1 MSQNLSSCVYFHH
14 TIPSITILG
23 IALFNCIL
31 FAIAQVSRFHHD
43 SIKFCFLILVH
54 ACAQIINDHL
64 QIF

>member
-1 MSQNLSSCVYFHH
+1 MSQNLSPCVYFHH

-31 FAIAQVSRFHHD
+31 FAIAQVNRLHHD
-43 SIKFCFLILVH
+43 RIKFCFLILVH
-54 ACAQIINDHL
+54 AWIQITNDHL